1 MSLTSAAPQPNLAWD
16 FQSSNVDY
24 VLGISP
30 TTSVGPPTY
39 NSEGKYGASIVFNNT
54 PGAAPGTYYLNYTTG
69 ISLSTASGFTVCV
82 WIKPLALGAN
92 STGSQRYLT
101 ISSSQTF
108 FFFGTNL
115 SSSAVFF
122 YGQNPFSV
130 PNVIQGALQTATERQ
145 WIHVSVVFSGTS
157 ITTYYNAVNKDNLSL
172 VVNPV
177 TFTALSLGNRAAISV
192 DQSANCEID
201 DLRIF
206 NTALSASQVNSIY
219 AAQGMPGKA
228 TGLVTGRGSAGTPA
242 DLAPTPATVP
252 AVATTASGPISTE
265 GAIVLSGTG
274 IQVNAAKFPFDW
286 WTSGGFTIE
295 AWVKYTSF
303 TNALASGVVPLSVG
317 LMQIAGNIADWAIGP
332 NASGAIQFYYYSGG
346 QNTKVTS
353 NVMTTGTWTHI
364 CAQHDGTNFHMY
376 INGVRSHGPT
386 AISGLITVS
395 TTHTYLSFGQY
406 LNSAVPNYSI
416 GDVRLV
422 RGANVYPVTGFTAPS
437 SKLTT
442 SPVGTTV
449 FLLQVPLIDG
459 TSNLVGQTISSRIST
474 APLSAFSL
482 RAING
487 TAVRAVRVLRKS
499 DNAQQDFWADRL
511 GNLLTAPITGQPLQN
526 WLGGSAS
533 NILTWYDQSGN
544 GRDATGTQATIV
556 RTSNVNQQWAIN
568 PANGGLSLSGGAFLN
583 GTDFTITCTTKRLG
597 TQGNDGVYG
606 YGANAS
612 WVAPA
617 SVAATYGDNTRFGL
631 VMPNAGSTSVT
642 FNDSSYS
649 AAFSSNANVVPSTF
663 VAATEPTV
671 YTAVT
676 LTGATQRMY
685 VNGTANGAPISSLT
699 QVTANASAGFTIGT
713 IGYYGN
719 FLGEMGE
726 LLIFNTALSASD
738 ISTLYS
744 AR

>member
-54 PGAAPGTYYLNYTTG
+54 PDAAPGTYYLNYTTG

-92 STGSQRYLT
+92 STGSQRYLA
-101 ISSSQTF
+101 ISDSQTF

-115 SSSAVFF
+115 STSTVFF

-130 PNVIQGALQTATERQ
+130 PNVIQGAVQTATERQ

-177 TFTALSLGNRAAISV
+177 TFTALSLGNRAAISA
-192 DQSANCEID
+192 DQAAKCEID

-228 TGLVTGRGSAGTPA
+228 TGLVSGS
-242 DLAPTPATVP
+242 
-252 AVATTASGPISTE
+252 
-265 GAIVLSGTG
+265 
-274 IQVNAAKFPFDW
+274 
-286 WTSGGFTIE
+286 
-295 AWVKYTSF
+295 
-303 TNALASGVVPLSVG
+303 
-317 LMQIAGNIADWAIGP
+317 
-332 NASGAIQFYYYSGG
+332 
-346 QNTKVTS
+346 
-353 NVMTTGTWTHI
+353 
-364 CAQHDGTNFHMY
+364 
-376 INGVRSHGPT
+376 
-386 AISGLITVS
+386 
-395 TTHTYLSFGQY
+395 
-406 LNSAVPNYSI
+406 
-416 GDVRLV
+416 
-422 RGANVYPVTGFTAPS
+422 
-437 SKLTT
+437 
-442 SPVGTTV
+442 
-449 FLLQVPLIDG
+449 G

-649 AAFSSNANVVPSTF
+649 AAFSSNANVLPSSF
-663 VAATEPTV
+663 VAATEPTI

-676 LTGATQRMY
+676 LTGSQQRMY
-685 VNGTANGAPISSLT
+685 INGTANGLPISTRT
-699 QVTANASAGFTIGT
+699 QLSANASTGFTIGT
-713 IGYYGN
+713 VNYYGN
-719 FLGEMGE
+719 FLGEIGE
-726 LLIFNTALSASD
+726 LIIFNTALSASD